1 MDPLAGKK
9 NEDDSSLTPWELI
22 DPDEPAKGPAP
33 KSQAEDEA
41 EGVAVYSVE
50 TDAPIGA
57 PELEEIPEAE
67 PVAAP
72 AEMITAEAIAPETE
86 ISAPAEAPSVS
97 DEPWQW
103 DHVDAVQRVDS
114 LCTLPALVFEPELPA
129 QSEEAA
135 LPAAAVIAPEP
146 AQNESDSL
154 LDSCIDEAIAEP
166 ATSQVSDSSTTI
178 TTSID
183 PQPELGAPADSGTSE
198 MFGETITALDAM
210 PDTMGEIADI
220 TQAVGEAPPVE
231 VADHAIAVTAS
242 AEPTEEAPVSADAL
256 RDVLEAASVSD
267 PVENESVQTIPEEIA
282 PEAEAEPE
290 PDPRPQVRAY
300 APPQE
305 EEWLDDDEEAEYDEA
320 EEEDADLAEAVF
332 TEDEADIPE
341 PRWEDPELDG
351 ELAPVASDG
360 GGWTIPLLCAGIAII
375 ACCMVM
381 PQIDANRRL
390 AYEKMTLKSDLV
402 LIQKQ
407 VSVNDEFL
415 KKIVDDPSLA
425 ERLAQRQLKR
435 VRKGQ
440 HVLKIRDEKPDMSP
454 FQITA
459 VTPPPAPPPYKP
471 LSGTIATLCYS
482 ARNRLYLTGIALAMI
497 AFGLVLG
504 AAPQRTGGQASA

>member
-9 NEDDSSLTPWELI
+9 NEDGSSLTPWELI
-22 DPDEPAKGPAP
+22 DPDEPASGPAP
-33 KSQAEDEA
+33 KPHAEDEA
-41 EGVAVYSVE
+41 EGVAAYFIEESTPSIVAKTE
-50 TDAPIGA
+50 TL
-57 PELEEIPEAE
+57 PEGE

-72 AEMITAEAIAPETE
+72 AEAIAAQMIAPQAE
-86 ISAPAEAPSVS
+86 ISAPTEAVTVS
-97 DEPWQW
+97 HEPWQW
-103 DHVDAVQRVDS
+103 DEVDAVQRVDS
-114 LCTLPALVFEPELPA
+114 LCTLPALVFEAELPA
-129 QSEEAA
+129 QSEDVS
-135 LPAAAVIAPEP
+135 LPAAAVIAPAP
-146 AQNESDSL
+146 AQSESGSL
-154 LDSCIDEAIAEP
+154 LDLRIDEALAEP
-166 ATSQVSDSSTTI
+166 TASQASDSSTTI

-183 PQPELGAPADSGTSE
+183 PQPELIAPADSGTTE
-198 MFGETITALDAM
+198 MFGETIAALDAM
-210 PDTMGEIADI
+210 PDTIEEIADI
-220 TQAVGEAPPVE
+220 TQAVGEAPPLE
-231 VADHAIAVTAS
+231 VADHGLTVEAF
-242 AEPTEEAPVSADAL
+242 AEPVEDVPVSADAL
-256 RDVLEAASVSD
+256 RDVLEAATISE
-267 PVENESVQTIPEEIA
+267 PVEIESAQTVPDEVA
-282 PEAEAEPE
+282 RE
-290 PDPRPQVRAY
+290 PDPEPRPQVRSY
-300 APPQE
+300 APPQQ
-305 EEWLDDDEEAEYDEA
+305 EEWLDEEDSEYDEA

-341 PRWEDPELDG
+341 PRWEDPELDR

-390 AYEKMTLKSDLV
+390 AYEKMTLKSDLS

-407 VSVNDEFL
+407 VSVNQEFL

-459 VTPPPAPPPYKP
+459 VSPPPAPPPYKP

-504 AAPQRTGGQASA
+504 ATPQRTGGRAAA

>member
-22 DPDEPAKGPAP
+22 DPDEPANGPAP
-33 KSQAEDEA
+33 KPQAEDEA
-41 EGVAVYSVE
+41 EGVAAYSVE
-50 TDAPIGA
+50 TDEPSVVPQTAA
-57 PELEEIPEAE
+57 VSETE
-67 PVAAP
+67 PVAAE
-72 AEMITAEAIAPETE
+72 AQTIVMEAITPQSE
-86 ISAPAEAPSVS
+86 ISAPTEAAGSQ
-97 DEPWQW
+97 EPWQW
-103 DHVDAVQRVDS
+103 DQVDAVQHVDS
-114 LCTLPALVFEPELPA
+114 LCTLPALAFEAELPT
-129 QSEEAA
+129 QSEEAS

-146 AQNESDSL
+146 DQSEPDSL
-154 LDSCIDEAIAEP
+154 LDLCIDEALAEP
-166 ATSQVSDSSTTI
+166 RASQAHDSSTTI

-183 PQPELGAPADSGTSE
+183 SQPELSAPADVETPE
-198 MFGETITALDAM
+198 MFGETIAALDAM

-231 VADHAIAVTAS
+231 VLDHALTVQAS
-242 AEPTEEAPVSADAL
+242 AEPVEDVPVSADAL
-256 RDVLEAASVSD
+256 RDVLEAATISE
-267 PVENESVQTIPEEIA
+267 PVETESSQTVPEEIA
-282 PEAEAEPE
+282 PEPEPE
-290 PDPRPQVRAY
+290 PRPQVRSY

-305 EEWLDDDEEAEYDEA
+305 EEWLDEEEDSANYDDA
-320 EEEDADLAEAVF
+320 EEDDADLAEAVF
-332 TEDEADIPE
+332 TEDEADVPE

-390 AYEKMTLKSDLV
+390 AYEKMTLKSDLA

-471 LSGTIATLCYS
+471 LSGTIANLCYS

-504 AAPQRTGGQASA
+504 AAPQRTGGRASA

>member
-22 DPDEPAKGPAP
+22 DPDEPANGPAP
-33 KSQAEDEA
+33 KPQAEDEA
-41 EGVAVYSVE
+41 EGVAAYSID
-50 TDAPIGA
+50 TDASIA
-57 PELEEIPEAE
+57 AEQTESISEIE
-67 PVAAP
+67 PVAP
-72 AEMITAEAIAPETE
+72 LNQMIAAEAIAPQAE
-86 ISAPAEAPSVS
+86 ISAPAESSTVS
-97 DEPWQW
+97 HEPWQW
-103 DHVDAVQRVDS
+103 DQVDAVQRVDS
-114 LCTLPALVFEPELPA
+114 LCTLPSIAFEAEIPA
-129 QSEEAA
+129 EPVETPV
-135 LPAAAVIAPEP
+135 PAAASIAPEP
-146 AQNESDSL
+146 AQSESDSL
-154 LDSCIDEAIAEP
+154 LDLCIDEALGEP
-166 ATSQVSDSSTTI
+166 SAPLASDSSTTI

-183 PQPELGAPADSGTSE
+183 PQPESSAAADSGASE
-198 MFGETITALDAM
+198 MFGETIAALDAM
-210 PDTMGEIADI
+210 PDTMGDIADI
-220 TQAVGEAPPVE
+220 TEVVGEAPPVDM
-231 VADHAIAVTAS
+231 ADHVLTVQAS
-242 AEPTEEAPVSADAL
+242 AEPIEDIPVSADAL
-256 RDVLEAASVSD
+256 RDVLDAASASE
-267 PVENESVQTIPEEIA
+267 PVEITSAQIVPEEIA
-282 PEAEAEPE
+282 PIAEPE
-290 PDPRPQVRAY
+290 PQPQVQRF

-305 EEWLDDDEEAEYDEA
+305 EEWLDEEDSEYDEA

-351 ELAPVASDG
+351 ELVPVASDG

-390 AYEKMTLKSDLV
+390 AYEKMTLGSDLS

-459 VTPPPAPPPYKP
+459 VSPPPAPPPYKP
-471 LSGTIATLCYS
+471 LSGAIANLCYS
-482 ARNRLYLTGIALAMI
+482 ARNRLYLTGIALSMI

-504 AAPQRTGGQASA
+504 ATPQKAGERASA

>member
-22 DPDEPAKGPAP
+22 DPDEPANGPAP
-33 KSQAEDEA
+33 KPQAEDEA
-41 EGVAVYSVE
+41 EGVAAYSVE
-50 TDAPIGA
+50 TQAQICAPQSEEL
-57 PELEEIPEAE
+57 PESE

-72 AEMITAEAIAPETE
+72 AEMIAAEAIAPETE
-86 ISAPAEAPSVS
+86 ISAPAEAPLVS

-114 LCTLPALVFEPELPA
+114 LCKLPALVFEPELPA
-129 QSEEAA
+129 QSKEAA

-183 PQPELGAPADSGTSE
+183 PQPELSAPADSGTSE

-220 TQAVGEAPPVE
+220 TQVVGEAPPAE
-231 VADHAIAVTAS
+231 VADHALTVQAT
-242 AEPTEEAPVSADAL
+242 AEPVEDVPVSADAL
-256 RDVLEAASVSD
+256 REVLEAATISE
-267 PVENESVQTIPEEIA
+267 PVEVGSAQTVPDEIA
-282 PEAEAEPE
+282 AEPE
-290 PDPRPQVRAY
+290 LKPRPQVRAY

-305 EEWLDDDEEAEYDEA
+305 EEWLEEEEAEYDEA

-332 TEDEADIPE
+332 TEDEADVPE

-390 AYEKMTLKSDLV
+390 AYEKMTLKSDLS

-471 LSGTIATLCYS
+471 LSGSIATLCYS

-504 AAPQRTGGQASA
+504 AAPQRTGGRAAA

>member
-22 DPDEPAKGPAP
+22 DPDEPANGPAP
-33 KSQAEDEA
+33 KPQAEDEA
-41 EGVAVYSVE
+41 EGVAAYSVE
-50 TDAPIGA
+50 ESASSTIAQTETL
-57 PELEEIPEAE
+57 PEGE
-67 PVAAP
+67 PVASP
-72 AEMITAEAIAPETE
+72 AETIAEEVIAPQAQ
-86 ISAPAEAPSVS
+86 IPVPAAEEPVS
-97 DEPWQW
+97 QEPWQW
-103 DHVDAVQRVDS
+103 DQVDAVQRVDS
-114 LCTLPALVFEPELPA
+114 LCTLPALAFEAELPT
-129 QSEEAA
+129 QSEEAS

-146 AQNESDSL
+146 AQSELDSL
-154 LDSCIDEAIAEP
+154 LDLCIDEALAEP
-166 ATSQVSDSSTTI
+166 TASQASDSPTSI

-183 PQPELGAPADSGTSE
+183 PQPESSGPADSGTSE
-198 MFGETITALDAM
+198 MFGETIAALDAM
-210 PDTMGEIADI
+210 PDTIEEITDI

-231 VADHAIAVTAS
+231 VADNALTVQAS
-242 AEPTEEAPVSADAL
+242 AEPVEDVPVSADAL
-256 RDVLEAASVSD
+256 RDVLEAATISE
-267 PVENESVQTIPEEIA
+267 PVESESSETVPEEIA
-282 PEAEAEPE
+282 PEPEPE
-290 PDPRPQVRAY
+290 ARPRVRSY

-305 EEWLDDDEEAEYDEA
+305 EEWLDD
-320 EEEDADLAEAVF
+320 DLAEAVF

-351 ELAPVASDG
+351 ELQPVASDG

-459 VTPPPAPPPYKP
+459 VSPPPAPPPYKP
-471 LSGTIATLCYS
+471 LNGTIANLCYS

-504 AAPQRTGGQASA
+504 ATPQRTDGRAAA

>member
-22 DPDEPAKGPAP
+22 DPDEPANGPAP

-41 EGVAVYSVE
+41 EGVAAYTVE
-50 TDAPIGA
+50 TDAPIAA
-57 PELEEIPEAE
+57 PELEEIPEGE
-67 PVAAP
+67 PIAAP
-72 AEMITAEAIAPETE
+72 AEMIAAEAIAPQAEV
-86 ISAPAEAPSVS
+86 SAPTEAEVVS
-97 DEPWQW
+97 HQPWQW
-103 DHVDAVQRVDS
+103 DQVDAVQHVDS
-114 LCTLPALVFEPELPA
+114 LCTLPALVFEAELPA
-129 QSEEAA
+129 QSEEAS
-135 LPAAAVIAPEP
+135 LPAPAVIAPEQ
-146 AQNESDSL
+146 AQSESDSL
-154 LDSCIDEAIAEP
+154 LDLCIDEALAEP
-166 ATSQVSDSSTTI
+166 TASQASNSSTTI

-220 TQAVGEAPPVE
+220 TQAVGEAPPVV
-231 VADHAIAVTAS
+231 VAPHATTVEAS
-242 AEPTEEAPVSADAL
+242 AEPVEDVPVSADAL
-256 RDVLEAASVSD
+256 RDVLEAATISE
-267 PVENESVQTIPEEIA
+267 PAETESSQTVPDEIA
-282 PEAEAEPE
+282 PEPEPE
-290 PDPRPQVRAY
+290 PRPHVRRY
-300 APPQE
+300 APPPD
-305 EEWLDDDEEAEYDEA
+305 EEWLDDEEDSADYDDA

-504 AAPQRTGGQASA
+504 ATPVKASERASA

>member
-22 DPDEPAKGPAP
+22 DPDEPANGPAP

-41 EGVAVYSVE
+41 EGVAAYAIE
-50 TDAPIGA
+50 TAVPGADGPQNEAGSETEPI
-57 PELEEIPEAE
+57 
-67 PVAAP
+67 AAP
-72 AEMITAEAIAPETE
+72 AETVVASAIVGQAEVP
-86 ISAPAEAPSVS
+86 APAAEEPVS
-97 DEPWQW
+97 QELWQW

-114 LCTLPALVFEPELPA
+114 LCTLPPLVFEAELPA
-129 QSEEAA
+129 QSEEAP

-146 AQNESDSL
+146 AQSESDSL
-154 LDSCIDEAIAEP
+154 LDVCIDEALAEP
-166 ATSQVSDSSTTI
+166 TASQSPDSSTTI
-178 TTSID
+178 TTAID
-183 PQPELGAPADSGTSE
+183 PQPELTAPADSGTTE
-198 MFGETITALDAM
+198 MFGETIATLDAM
-210 PDTMGEIADI
+210 PDTIEEITDI

-231 VADHAIAVTAS
+231 VVDHALTVQAS
-242 AEPTEEAPVSADAL
+242 AEPVEDVPVSADAL
-256 RDVLEAASVSD
+256 RDVLDAASASE
-267 PVENESVQTIPEEIA
+267 PVEIESTQTIPDEIA
-282 PEAEAEPE
+282 SGPEPEA
-290 PDPRPQVRAY
+290 RPQVRSH

-305 EEWLDDDEEAEYDEA
+305 EEWFDDEEDSADYDDA
-320 EEEDADLAEAVF
+320 AEEDADLAEAVF

-390 AYEKMTLKSDLV
+390 AYEKMTLKSDLS

-504 AAPQRTGGQASA
+504 ATPQKSR

>member
-22 DPDEPAKGPAP
+22 DPDEPANGPAP
-33 KSQAEDEA
+33 KPQADDEA
-41 EGVAVYSVE
+41 EGVAAYLVE
-50 TDAPIGA
+50 TQAPTLA
-57 PELEEIPEAE
+57 PHVEAMPESE
-67 PVAAP
+67 PVATP
-72 AEMITAEAIAPETE
+72 AETIVANAIVPQAE
-86 ISAPAEAPSVS
+86 ISAPTEPVAISQ
-97 DEPWQW
+97 EPWQW
-103 DHVDAVQRVDS
+103 DQVEAVQRVDS
-114 LCTLPALVFEPELPA
+114 LCTLPQLVFEAELPA
-129 QSEEAA
+129 QSEEAS
-135 LPAAAVIAPEP
+135 LPAEAVIAPEP
-146 AQNESDSL
+146 AQSESDSL
-154 LDSCIDEAIAEP
+154 LDLCIGEALAEP
-166 ATSQVSDSSTTI
+166 TASQSPESSTTV
-178 TTSID
+178 TTAID
-183 PQPELGAPADSGTSE
+183 PHAESSAAADSGTTE
-198 MFGETITALDAM
+198 MFGETIDALDAM
-210 PDTMGEIADI
+210 PDTIEEITDI

-231 VADHAIAVTAS
+231 VADHALIVEAS
-242 AEPTEEAPVSADAL
+242 TETVEDVPVSADAL
-256 RDVLEAASVSD
+256 RDVLEAATISE
-267 PVENESVQTIPEEIA
+267 PIETEFTQTIPDEIA
-282 PEAEAEPE
+282 PKPEPE
-290 PDPRPQVRAY
+290 AQPQVRTY

-305 EEWLDDDEEAEYDEA
+305 EEWLDDEEEAEYDEA
-320 EEEDADLAEAVF
+320 DEEDADLAEAVF

-351 ELAPVASDG
+351 ELASVASDG

-459 VTPPPAPPPYKP
+459 VSPPPAPPPYKP
-471 LSGTIATLCYS
+471 LSGTIAYLCYS

-504 AAPQRTGGQASA
+504 ATPQKTGGRASA

>member
-22 DPDEPAKGPAP
+22 DPDEPANGPAP
-33 KSQAEDEA
+33 KPLAEDEP
-41 EGVAVYSVE
+41 EGVAAYSVE
-50 TDAPIGA
+50 TDAPIAA
-57 PELEEIPEAE
+57 PELEEIPEGE

-72 AEMITAEAIAPETE
+72 AEMIAAEAIAPETE

-129 QSEEAA
+129 QSKEAA
-135 LPAAAVIAPEP
+135 LPAAAVTAPEP

-166 ATSQVSDSSTTI
+166 AASQVSDSSTTI

-183 PQPELGAPADSGTSE
+183 PQPESTAPADSGTTE

-220 TQAVGEAPPVE
+220 TQVVGEAPPAE
-231 VADHAIAVTAS
+231 VADHALTVKAS
-242 AEPTEEAPVSADAL
+242 AEPVEDVPVSADAL
-256 RDVLEAASVSD
+256 REVLEAATISE
-267 PVENESVQTIPEEIA
+267 PVEVGSAQTVPDEIA
-282 PEAEAEPE
+282 AEPE
-290 PDPRPQVRAY
+290 LKPRPQVRAY

-305 EEWLDDDEEAEYDEA
+305 EEWLEEEEAEYDEA

-332 TEDEADIPE
+332 TEDEADVPE

-390 AYEKMTLKSDLV
+390 AYEKMTLKSDLS

-504 AAPQRTGGQASA
+504 ATPQKAGGRAAA